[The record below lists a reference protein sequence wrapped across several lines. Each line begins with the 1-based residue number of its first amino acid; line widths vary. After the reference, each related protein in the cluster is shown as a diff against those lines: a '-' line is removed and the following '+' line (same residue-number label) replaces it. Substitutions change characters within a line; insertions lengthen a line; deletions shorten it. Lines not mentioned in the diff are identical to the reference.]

1 MTIWKNRY
9 YKINCNLDFINAEA
23 QNSPVEFI
31 NKCENNF
38 RQNIN
43 VILDY
48 ILSSENNIKFI
59 MLSGPSSSG
68 KTTLSKII
76 RSELSKKGFFA
87 EVMSLDDFYRGYENV
102 PLLEDGTHDFESIDY
117 LDIDKIHRAIND
129 IKTKGF
135 ADIPIYDFSIM
146 NPSNK
151 KKRIEMPKK
160 VSSIL
165 IVEGLHALNPVI
177 TSNIN
182 QSEMLKIYVNAVGE
196 VNGDIGTILT
206 TNGIRFMRR
215 VLRDYN
221 YRNALPTR
229 TVLMWKNVCRGEQLY
244 ISEFENISD
253 ISVNSFH
260 PYEPCV
266 MAKKVYELLK
276 SIPKQIDIGS
286 EYIDLFY
293 NLKKFSHIDESLVP
307 CNSLI
312 REFI

>member
-9 YKINCNLDFINAEA
+9 YKINCNLDVINAEA
-23 QNSPVEFI
+23 QNSPIAFI

-38 RQNIN
+38 HQNIN
-43 VILDY
+43 AVLDY

-76 RSELSKKGFFA
+76 KSELSKKGFFA

-102 PLLEDGTHDFESIDY
+102 PILEDGTHDFESIDY
-117 LDIDKIHRAIND
+117 LDIDKIHSAIKD

-151 KKRIEMPKK
+151 KRRIEIPKK
-160 VSSIL
+160 VSSVL

-177 TSNIN
+177 TSDIN

-206 TNGIRFMRR
+206 TN
-215 VLRDYN
+215 
-221 YRNALPTR
+221 
-229 TVLMWKNVCRGEQLY
+229 
-244 ISEFENISD
+244 
-253 ISVNSFH
+253 
-260 PYEPCV
+260 
-266 MAKKVYELLK
+266 
-276 SIPKQIDIGS
+276 
-286 EYIDLFY
+286 
-293 NLKKFSHIDESLVP
+293 
-307 CNSLI
+307 
-312 REFI
+312 